1 MIVRDLPENPRFEE
15 SDRIPT
21 TGQVVVRIAIIVLV
35 AEFLIM
41 WLLSRIQLELDHAS
55 IAFLDGAILLVLST
69 LPIYLWVIRPFVRAH
84 ERSSRH
90 IAHMAY
96 HDALTALPNRR
107 LLFEHLGRALA
118 ACERHGFYGALLL
131 VDLDG
136 FKAVNDDHGHDAGDA
151 LLVEIGRRLDAGRR
165 QEDIVGRLG
174 GDEFLALAQHLDA
187 DLNAAKAKAETIARN
202 LQRALARPVE
212 FGDEPLRVG
221 ASIGIRLLGPERQ
234 KPSDVVREADEA
246 MYRAKKA
253 GGGNVIMHVPRV
265 AAVS

>member
-1 MIVRDLPENPRFEE
+1 MIVRDPSEIPRSEE
-15 SDRIPT
+15 SDRVPT
-21 TGQVVVRIAIIVLV
+21 TGQVVLRIVVIVSL

-41 WLLSRIQLELDHAS
+41 WVLGRLPIELDHAS
-55 IAFLDGAILLVLST
+55 IAFLDGIMLLALST

-84 ERSSRH
+84 ERNSRH

-118 ACERHGFYGALLL
+118 ACRRHGIYGALLL

-136 FKAVNDDHGHDAGDA
+136 FKAVNDNHGHDAGDT
-151 LLVEIGRRLDAGRR
+151 LLVEVGRRLDSGRR
-165 QEDIVGRLG
+165 QEDVVGRLG

-187 DLNAAKAKAETIARN
+187 DRNAAKSKAETIARN
-202 LQRALARPVE
+202 LQRALAKPVRFRGE
-212 FGDEPLRVG
+212 TLRVG
-221 ASIGIRLLGPERQ
+221 SSIGIRLLEPGTQTPV
-234 KPSDVVREADEA
+234 DVVREADEA

-253 GGGNVIMHVPRV
+253 GGGNVIVHVPKI